1 MKNTRLTFKRNEK
14 KYLLSPER
22 YEALW
27 AELAPRLV
35 PDEYFSSTVCSV
47 YYDSDDYE
55 LIRRSI
61 EAPVYKEKLR
71 VRSYGVPAPDGT
83 VFVELKKKF
92 KGTVYKRRVQTT
104 AERAEAWLAG
114 RSPAPEDGQVC
125 REIDWFLRMHEP
137 VPKIFI
143 ACDREAYVADGAP
156 ELRFTFDRSIRWRE
170 EELSLCAGTHGTP
183 LLGGG
188 QVLMEIK
195 IPDAAPLWLADM
207 LSRLEVFPTG
217 FSKYGNCY
225 RSELVQKY
233 FDGVITIA

>member
-27 AELAPRLV
+27 AELSPRLV

-71 VRSYGVPAPDGT
+71 VRSYGVPVPDGT

-183 LLGGG
+183 LLGDG

-195 IPDAAPLWLADM
+195 IPDAAPLWLADT

-225 RSELVQKY
+225 RSGLVQKY

>member
-1 MKNTRLTFKRNEK
+1 MNNTRLTFKRNEK

-27 AELAPRLV
+27 AELSPRLI
-35 PDEYFSSTVCSV
+35 PDEYFRSTVCSV

-104 AERAEAWLAG
+104 AQRAEEWLAG
-114 RSPAPEDGQVC
+114 RSPAPENSQVC
-125 REIDWFLRMHEP
+125 REIDWFLQMHSP
-137 VPKIFI
+137 APKIYI

-156 ELRFTFDRSIRWRE
+156 ELRFTFDRGIRWRE
-170 EELSLCAGTHGTP
+170 DGLSLCDGTHGIP
-183 LLGGG
+183 LLDAG

-195 IPDAAPLWLADM
+195 IPDAAPLWLAAM

-217 FSKYGNCY
+217 FSKYGSCY
-225 RSELVQKY
+225 KSGLVQKY

>member
-1 MKNTRLTFKRNEK
+1 MNNTRLTFKRNEK

-27 AELAPRLV
+27 AELSPRLV

-104 AERAEAWLAG
+104 AERAEAWLSG
-114 RSPAPEDGQVC
+114 HSPAPENSQVC
-125 REIDWFLRMHEP
+125 REIDWFLHMHSP
-137 VPKIFI
+137 SPKIFI
-143 ACDREAYVADGAP
+143 ACDREAYVADDAP
-156 ELRFTFDRSIRWRE
+156 ELRFTFDRSIRRRE
-170 EELSLCAGTHGTP
+170 NELSLCDGTHGAP
-183 LLGGG
+183 LLDAG

-195 IPDAAPLWLADM
+195 IPDAAPLWLADT

-217 FSKYGNCY
+217 FSKYGSCY
-225 RSELVQKY
+225 KSGLVQKY

>member
-1 MKNTRLTFKRNEK
+1 MNNTRLNFKRNEK
-14 KYLLSPER
+14 KYLLSAER

-27 AELAPRLV
+27 AELSPRLV
-35 PDEYFSSTVCSV
+35 PDEYFRSTVCSV
-47 YYDSDDYE
+47 YYDSDNYE

-83 VFVELKKKF
+83 AFVELKKKF

-104 AERAEAWLAG
+104 AERAEAWLSG

-125 REIDWFLRMHEP
+125 REIDWFLRTHEP
-137 VPKIFI
+137 MPKIFI

-156 ELRFTFDRSIRWRE
+156 ELRFTFDRDIRWRDS
-170 EELSLCAGTHGTP
+170 ELSLCAGTHGTP
-183 LLGGG
+183 LLGDG

-195 IPDAAPLWLADM
+195 IPAAAPLWLAGL

-225 RSELVQKY
+225 KSGLVQKY
-233 FDGVITIA
+233 FDGVITNA

>member
-1 MKNTRLTFKRNEK
+1 MNNTRLTFKRNEK
-14 KYLLSPER
+14 KYLLSPEH

-27 AELAPRLV
+27 AELSPRLV

-92 KGTVYKRRVQTT
+92 KGTVYKRRVLTT
-104 AERAEAWLAG
+104 AERAEAWLSG
-114 RSPAPEDGQVC
+114 RSPAPENSQVC
-125 REIDWFLRMHEP
+125 REIDWFLHMHSP
-137 VPKIFI
+137 SPKIFI
-143 ACDREAYVADGAP
+143 ACDREAYVADDAP
-156 ELRFTFDRSIRWRE
+156 ELRFTFDRSIRRRE
-170 EELSLCAGTHGTP
+170 NELSLCDGTHGTP
-183 LLGGG
+183 LLEAG

-195 IPDAAPLWLADM
+195 IPDAAPLWLADT

-217 FSKYGNCY
+217 FSKYGSCY
-225 RSELVQKY
+225 KSGLVQKY

>member
-1 MKNTRLTFKRNEK
+1 MNNTRLTFKRNEK
-14 KYLLSPER
+14 KYLLLPER

-27 AELAPRLV
+27 AELSPRLI
-35 PDEYFSSTVCSV
+35 PDEYFRSTVCSV

-92 KGTVYKRRVQTT
+92 RGTVYKRRVQTT
-104 AERAEAWLAG
+104 AERAEEWLAG
-114 RSPAPEDGQVC
+114 RSPAPEDSQVC
-125 REIDWFLRMHEP
+125 REIDWFLHMHSP
-137 VPKIFI
+137 APKIYI
-143 ACDREAYVADGAP
+143 ACDREAYVADSAP
-156 ELRFTFDRSIRWRE
+156 ELRFTFDRGIRWRE
-170 EELSLCAGTHGTP
+170 DGLSLCDGTHGIP
-183 LLGGG
+183 LLDAG

-195 IPDAAPLWLADM
+195 IPDAAPLWLADA

-217 FSKYGNCY
+217 FSKYGSCY
-225 RSELVQKY
+225 KSGLVQKY

>member
-1 MKNTRLTFKRNEK
+1 MKNTRLNFKRNEK

-27 AELAPRLV
+27 SELSPRLV

-47 YYDSDDYE
+47 YYDSGDYE

-104 AERAEAWLAG
+104 AERAEAWLSGLSA
-114 RSPAPEDGQVC
+114 APENSQVC
-125 REIDWFLRMHEP
+125 REIDWFLHMHSP
-137 VPKIFI
+137 APKIFI

-156 ELRFTFDRSIRWRE
+156 ELRFTFDRGIRWRE
-170 EELSLCAGTHGTP
+170 GELSLCAGTHGAP
-183 LLGGG
+183 LLDDG

-195 IPDAAPLWLADM
+195 IPDAAPLWLAGT

-217 FSKYGNCY
+217 FSKYGSCY
-225 RSELVQKY
+225 KSGLVQKY

>member
-1 MKNTRLTFKRNEK
+1 MNNTRLTFKRNEK

-27 AELAPRLV
+27 AELSPRLV

-61 EAPVYKEKLR
+61 EAPIYKEKLR

-92 KGTVYKRRVQTT
+92 KGTVYKRRIQTT
-104 AERAEAWLAG
+104 AERAEAWLSR
-114 RSPAPEDGQVC
+114 RSPAPENSQVC
-125 REIDWFLRMHEP
+125 REIDWFLHTHSP
-137 VPKIFI
+137 SSKIFI
-143 ACDREAYVADGAP
+143 ACDREAYIVDGAP
-156 ELRFTFDRSIRWRE
+156 ELRFTFDRGIRWRE
-170 EELSLCAGTHGTP
+170 EELSLCAGTHGTQ
-183 LLGGG
+183 LLDAG

-195 IPDAAPLWLADM
+195 IPGAAPLWLADT
-207 LSRLEVFPTG
+207 LSQLEVFPTG
-217 FSKYGNCY
+217 FSKYGSCY
-225 RSELVQKY
+225 KSGLVHKY

>member
-1 MKNTRLTFKRNEK
+1 MNNTRLTFKRNEK

-27 AELAPRLV
+27 AELSPRLV

-104 AERAEAWLAG
+104 AERAEAWLSG
-114 RSPAPEDGQVC
+114 RSPAPENSQVC
-125 REIDWFLRMHEP
+125 REIDWFLHMHSP
-137 VPKIFI
+137 APKIFI
-143 ACDREAYVADGAP
+143 ACDREAYIADGAP
-156 ELRFTFDRSIRWRE
+156 ELRFTFDR
-170 EELSLCAGTHGTP
+170 GMP
-183 LLGGG
+183 LLDGG

-195 IPDAAPLWLADM
+195 IPDAAPLWLAGA

-217 FSKYGNCY
+217 FSKYGSCY
-225 RSELVQKY
+225 KSGLVQKY

>member
-27 AELAPRLV
+27 AELSPRLV

-92 KGTVYKRRVQTT
+92 KCTVYKRRVQTT
-104 AERAEAWLAG
+104 AERAEAWLSG
-114 RSPAPEDGQVC
+114 RPPAPEDGQVC

-143 ACDREAYVADGAP
+143 ACDREAYVADGEP

-225 RSELVQKY
+225 KSGLVQKY

>member
-1 MKNTRLTFKRNEK
+1 MNNTRLTFKRNEK
-14 KYLLSPER
+14 KYLLSAGQYER
-22 YEALW
+22 LW
-27 AELAPRLV
+27 AELSPRLI

-47 YYDSDDYE
+47 YYDSDDYA

-104 AERAEAWLAG
+104 AEQAEAWLSG
-114 RSPAPEDGQVC
+114 SSSAPEVSQVC
-125 REIDWFLRMHEP
+125 REIDWFLHTHSP
-137 VPKIFI
+137 SPKIFI

-156 ELRFTFDRSIRWRE
+156 ELRFTFDRDIRWRE
-170 EELSLCAGTHGTP
+170 EELSLCAGMHGMP

-195 IPDAAPLWLADM
+195 IPDAAPLWLADT

-225 RSELVQKY
+225 KSGLVQKY

>member
-1 MKNTRLTFKRNEK
+1 MNNTRLTFKRNEK
-14 KYLLSPER
+14 KYLLSAGQYER
-22 YEALW
+22 LW
-27 AELAPRLV
+27 AELSPRLV

-104 AERAEAWLAG
+104 AERAEAWLSG
-114 RSPAPEDGQVC
+114 RSPAPENSQVC
-125 REIDWFLRMHEP
+125 REIDWFLHTHSP
-137 VPKIFI
+137 SPKIFI
-143 ACDREAYVADGAP
+143 ACDREAYIADGAP
-156 ELRFTFDRSIRWRE
+156 ELRFTFDRGIRWRE
-170 EELSLCAGTHGTP
+170 EELSLCAGMHGTQ
-183 LLGGG
+183 LLDAG

-195 IPDAAPLWLADM
+195 IPDAAPLWLADT

-217 FSKYGNCY
+217 FSKYGSCY
-225 RSELVQKY
+225 KSGLVQKY

>member
-1 MKNTRLTFKRNEK
+1 MNNTRLTFKRNEK

-27 AELAPRLV
+27 AELSPRLV

-92 KGTVYKRRVQTT
+92 KGTVYKRRAQTT
-104 AERAEAWLAG
+104 AERAEAWLSG
-114 RSPAPEDGQVC
+114 RSPAPENSQVC
-125 REIDWFLRMHEP
+125 REIDWFLHMHSP
-137 VPKIFI
+137 SPKIFI
-143 ACDREAYVADGAP
+143 ACDREAYVADDAP
-156 ELRFTFDRSIRWRE
+156 ELRFTFDRSIRRRE
-170 EELSLCAGTHGTP
+170 NELSLCDGTHGTP
-183 LLGGG
+183 LLDAG

-195 IPDAAPLWLADM
+195 IPDAAPLWLADT

-217 FSKYGNCY
+217 FSKYGSCY
-225 RSELVQKY
+225 KSGLVQKY

>member
-14 KYLLSPER
+14 KYLLSPDR

-27 AELAPRLV
+27 VELAPRLV

-104 AERAEAWLAG
+104 AERAEAWLSG
-114 RSPAPEDGQVC
+114 SSPAPEDGQVC

-183 LLGGG
+183 LLGDG

-225 RSELVQKY
+225 KSGLVQKY

>member
-1 MKNTRLTFKRNEK
+1 MNNTRLTFKRNEK
-14 KYLLSPER
+14 KYLLSPEL

-27 AELAPRLV
+27 AELSPRLI
-35 PDEYFSSTVCSV
+35 PDEYFRSTVCSV

-92 KGTVYKRRVQTT
+92 RGTVYKRRVQTT
-104 AERAEAWLAG
+104 AERAEEWLSG
-114 RSPAPEDGQVC
+114 RSSAPEDSQVC
-125 REIDWFLRMHEP
+125 REIDWFLHMHSP
-137 VPKIFI
+137 APKIYI

-156 ELRFTFDRSIRWRE
+156 ELRFTFDRGIRWRE
-170 EELSLCAGTHGTP
+170 DGLSLCDGTHGIP
-183 LLGGG
+183 LLDAG

-195 IPDAAPLWLADM
+195 IPDAAPLWLADA

-217 FSKYGNCY
+217 FSKYGSCY
-225 RSELVQKY
+225 KSGLVQKY

>member
-1 MKNTRLTFKRNEK
+1 MNNTRLTFKRNEK
-14 KYLLSPER
+14 KYLLTPER

-27 AELAPRLV
+27 AELSPRLV

-47 YYDSDDYE
+47 YYDSSDYE

-71 VRSYGVPAPDGT
+71 VRSYGVPASDGT

-104 AERAEAWLAG
+104 AEWAEAWLSG
-114 RSPAPEDGQVC
+114 HSPAPENSQVC
-125 REIDWFLRMHEP
+125 REIDWFLHMHSP
-137 VPKIFI
+137 SPKIFI
-143 ACDREAYVADGAP
+143 ACDREAYVADGSP
-156 ELRFTFDRSIRWRE
+156 ELRFTFDRGIRWRE
-170 EELSLCAGTHGTP
+170 EDLSLCAGTHGTP
-183 LLGGG
+183 LLDAG

-195 IPDAAPLWLADM
+195 IPDAAPLWLADT

-225 RSELVQKY
+225 KSGLVQKY

>member
-1 MKNTRLTFKRNEK
+1 MNNTRLTFKRNEK

-27 AELAPRLV
+27 AELSPRLV

-104 AERAEAWLAG
+104 AERAETWLSG
-114 RSPAPEDGQVC
+114 RSPAPENSQVC
-125 REIDWFLRMHEP
+125 REIDWFLHMHSP
-137 VPKIFI
+137 SPKIFI
-143 ACDREAYVADGAP
+143 ACDREAYVADDAP
-156 ELRFTFDRSIRWRE
+156 ELRFTFDRSIRRRE
-170 EELSLCAGTHGTP
+170 NELSLCDGTHGAP
-183 LLGGG
+183 LLDAG

-195 IPDAAPLWLADM
+195 IPDAAPLWLADT

-217 FSKYGNCY
+217 FSKYGSCY
-225 RSELVQKY
+225 KSGLVQKY

>member
-27 AELAPRLV
+27 AELSPRLV

-71 VRSYGVPAPDGT
+71 VRSYGVPVPDGT

-125 REIDWFLRMHEP
+125 REIDWFLRMHKP

-143 ACDREAYVADGAP
+143 ACDREAYVADSAP

-183 LLGGG
+183 LLGDG

-195 IPDAAPLWLADM
+195 IPDAAPLWLADT

-225 RSELVQKY
+225 RSGLVQKY

>member
-14 KYLLSPER
+14 KYLLSPDR

-27 AELAPRLV
+27 AELSPRLV

-47 YYDSDDYE
+47 YYDSGDYE

-183 LLGGG
+183 LLGDG

-195 IPDAAPLWLADM
+195 IPDAAPLWLADT

-225 RSELVQKY
+225 RSGLVQKY